1 MNHDC
6 TVYKTMDYLA
16 KRWTFL
22 ILLEL
27 YKGNGQMRR
36 FSELKNTLMEVTPK
50 ILSQRLKEL
59 ETEGLIQRIVDAS
72 TIPLKSEYKLT
83 EGGIELIMAIKT
95 VKEWALKW
103 QIDNEECGTH
113 ECSACPY

>member
-27 YKGNGQMRR
+27 YKGESQMRR

-59 ETEGLIQRIVDAS
+59 ESEGLIVRIVDAS

-83 EGGIELIMAIKT
+83 ESGVELIRAVKT
-95 VKEWALKW
+95 MKEWALKW
-103 QIDNEECGTH
+103 QIENDECESH
-113 ECSACPY
+113 DCSVCPY